1 MLKGKLIALLTI
13 FSSVSLIGTGFSSWV
28 IGTSNLAVT
37 GNITVAEV
45 ADIKSIIDFDKSG
58 DHPNGYTC
66 FSYCSEGFV
75 ENSAFVSTGTLTY
88 YFKIN
93 INKAIA
99 QGYLSNT
106 NHTTFETILSLNG
119 NSNQNFYTTLKTT
132 SLTLVGSSKGSPV
145 ITNYDDNND
154 GINESIKTSI
164 IITSFNSS
172 SSAETLP
179 MSVSYI
185 FDSTL
190 FDLGV
195 NFDTDNPP
203 SFNFK
208 LNMTKE

>member
-13 FSSVSLIGTGFSSWV
+13 FSSVSLVGTGFSSWV
-28 IGTSNLAVT
+28 IGTINLAVT

-88 YFKIN
+88 YFTF
-93 INKAIA
+93 NKTKALN
-99 QGYLSNT
+99 QGYMT
-106 NHTTFETILSLNG
+106 NPTRLETILSLSG
-119 NSNQNFYTTLKTT
+119 NTNPDFYTTLKGASLRLEGTT
-132 SLTLVGSSKGSPV
+132 TK
-145 ITNYDDNND
+145 ITKANYDDD
-154 GINESIKTSI
+154 GDNVNESILSTIEILKFEPT
-164 IITSFNSS
+164 
-172 SSAETLP
+172 SSAETLS
-179 MSVSYI
+179 MTISYI
-185 FDSTL
+185 FDSSL

-195 NFDTDNPP
+195 SFDTNNPP

-208 LNMTKE
+208 LSMIKE